1 MRFGMHLSFK
11 DGPKLAKDIGCQALQ
26 IFCGNPRGWQK
37 SPLDPAFVETFR
49 AGLKEHGID
58 PLVVHATY
66 LINPAAHVEKFYQL
80 SSESIVT
87 ELQRAAQVGAK
98 YYVLHIGNH
107 CGAGAEIGRKR
118 VAACMQQAASM
129 VPDGPEILFENTSG
143 SGTTL
148 GTTFEEIA
156 QLMDEAKLGDRLGL
170 CLDTCHA
177 LAAGYDIRTAEGAK
191 ATLDKIQQTL
201 GIERLKCL
209 HLNDSK
215 GELGSKLDRHEHIG
229 KGCIGSA
236 GFHALFSD
244 KRLWNLPAILE
255 TPRES
260 TRDEWDNLWAAID
273 IAKAAGAMN
282 SGTFPERPPRPE
294 LSAKE
299 VKAIAASA
307 AEAAAKKAAK
317 TAKSAP
323 IDACEPKPA
332 TAKPAKLKAKS
343 TSKPVAKAPAKTKT
357 KAKVRSKK

>member
-1 MRFGMHLSFK
+1 MHLSFK

-66 LINPAAHVEKFYQL
+66 LINPASNVEKFYQL

-107 CGAGAEIGRKR
+107 GGAGPEIGRKR
-118 VAACMQQAASM
+118 VAACMQHAASM

-156 QLMDEAKLGDRLGL
+156 QLMDEAKLGNRLGL

-177 LAAGYDIRTAEGAK
+177 LAAGYDIRDAEGVK
-191 ATLDKIQQTL
+191 AMLDKIESTL
-201 GIERLKCL
+201 GLERLKCI

-229 KGCIGSA
+229 KGCIGNA

-244 KRLWNLPAILE
+244 KRVWNLPAILE

-260 TRDEWDNLWAAID
+260 IRDEWDNLWAAID
-273 IAKAAGAMN
+273 IAKSAGAMN
-282 SGTFPERPPRPE
+282 TAAFPERPTRPE

-299 VKAIAASA
+299 VKLAAALA
-307 AEAAAKKAAK
+307 AEAAAKKKAKAEKLAA
-317 TAKSAP
+317 ADVRA
-323 IDACEPKPA
+323 PKPA
-332 TAKPAKLKAKS
+332 KAVAPKTPVKAKAKF
-343 TSKPVAKAPAKTKT
+343 KPMAKA